1 MLAAEADEYLSTA
14 PLFLVA
20 GVVYADFA
28 ASKVSRKAETSRE
41 SGVRIR
47 SRT

>member
-1 MLAAEADEYLSTA
+1 MLAAEADDYLSTD
-14 PLFLVA
+14 LLLLLA

-28 ASKVSRKAETSRE
+28 ASKVSWKAETSRE

>member
-1 MLAAEADEYLSTA
+1 MLAAEADDSLSTA
-14 PLFLVA
+14 PLLLVA
-20 GVVYADFA
+20 RVVYADFA
-28 ASKVSRKAETSRE
+28 ASKVSRKAEISRE